1 MDEPAQMP
9 GLEAATV
16 TVGITVGMTTAE
28 MVFERA
34 PEGNA
39 QVALEVSATDTASL
53 LDKVAEENTDPFP
66 ALVPFT
72 SHW

>member
-1 MDEPAQMP
+1 MPPFVGVAVKLMEEPAQIL

-39 QVALEVSATDTASL
+39 QVALEISATDTASL
-53 LDKVAEENTDPFP
+53 LANVAE
-66 ALVPFT
+66 
-72 SHW
+72 